1 MGWIFLGDTEMSFQM
16 NFVGNSCMLSD
27 CQVVRCYI
35 QIQNWSSLVQR
46 GVLIEGG
53 VGSSVV
59 LAIKCI
65 HKYSNDI

>member
-1 MGWIFLGDTEMSFQM
+1 
-16 NFVGNSCMLSD
+16 
-27 CQVVRCYI
+27 
-35 QIQNWSSLVQR
+35 LVQR